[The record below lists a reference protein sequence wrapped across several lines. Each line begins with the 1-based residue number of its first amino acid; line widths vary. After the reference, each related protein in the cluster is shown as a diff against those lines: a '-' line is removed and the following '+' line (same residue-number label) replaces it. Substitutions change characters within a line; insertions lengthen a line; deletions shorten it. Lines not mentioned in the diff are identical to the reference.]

1 MNIFQ
6 NDYEIRLQNWHDL
19 KEKIKNQDSKTK
31 CIEVDKWWQQAPLVS
46 RHLHILDTETWPNPW
61 ELLVE
66 NTYCEVARGLGMC
79 YTLYMA
85 GEKTVEF
92 VEAADVSGNDV
103 VIVLV
108 DDAKYILN
116 YWPDTVL
123 NNSLHDF
130 RIKRKINITSLLEKL

>member
-6 NDYEIRLQNWHDL
+6 NDYETRLQNWHDL

-130 RIKRKINITSLLEKL
+130 RIKRKINITPLLEKL

>member
-6 NDYEIRLQNWHDL
+6 NDYETRLQNWHDL
-19 KEKIKNQDSKTK
+19 KEKIKNQDLKTK

-46 RHLHILDTETWPNPW
+46 RHLHILDTENWPNPW

>member
-6 NDYEIRLQNWHDL
+6 NDYETRLQNWHDL
-19 KEKIKNQDSKTK
+19 KEKIKNHDVKTK
-31 CIEVDKWWQQAPLVS
+31 CVEVDKWWQQAPLVS
-46 RHLHILDTETWPNPW
+46 RHLHILDTENWPNPW

-92 VEAADVSGNDV
+92 VEATDVSGNDV